1 MMGENPN
8 YWWCLNGNKLQPP
21 PSQQAAYNPTTF
33 LSPPPLPLP
42 LPLSLPPPSSL
53 LNPPYLFG
61 SSLLLPATNPTT
73 LAHDQNHHENQDLPL
88 SWSHLL
94 LNGLANDQDQQHNLG
109 GASQVGE
116 VKYGYNLDNN
126 QQSRQ
131 LYNYNNKNDHHGNNN
146 TDHDDL
152 QACSSS
158 WSSQL
163 PSVGSSSTMTLSTT
177 TMFDFSSK
185 IDSRNQHTAN
195 QYSSQYDDTSTSG
208 VSKKPRFQSSSTR
221 TSSSMEC
228 NDTFTSGTSKRAR
241 TQHSSSQTTPLKVRK
256 EKLGDRI
263 SALHQLVSP
272 FGKTDT
278 ASVLLEATTQIRFLE
293 GQIEALSSPYM
304 NLPNNASGGTR
315 HQHTT
320 AHDGKPPP
328 KDLASRGLCLVPV
341 TCIDHIDITNMTTN
355 GAEFWTPALGGG
367 F

>member
-8 YWWCLNGNKLQPP
+8 YWWSLNGKLQLPP
-21 PSQQAAYNPTTF
+21 PSQQAYNPTF
-33 LSPPPLPLP
+33 LSTPQLPLP
-42 LPLSLPPPSSL
+42 LLPVPPPSSI

-61 SSLLLPATNPTT
+61 SSLLVPAANPNP
-73 LAHDQNHHENQDLPL
+73 LADHHHQENQDFPV

-94 LNGLANDQDQQHNLG
+94 LSGLASDQEQHNLG
-109 GASQVGE
+109 AAHAGE
-116 VKYGYNLDNN
+116 QKYGYLDN

-131 LYNYNNKNDHHGNNN
+131 LYYSNKSDHHGNNN
-146 TDHDDL
+146 STEEDL

-185 IDSRNQHTAN
+185 IDTRNQHNQHTN

-208 VSKKPRFQSSSTR
+208 VSKKPRFQSTSTR
-221 TSSSMEC
+221 TSSMEG
-228 NDTFTSGTSKRAR
+228 NETFTTGTSKRAR
-241 TQHSSSQTTPLKVRK
+241 ATPTQTPLKVRK
-256 EKLGDRI
+256 EKLSDRI

-278 ASVLLEATTQIRFLE
+278 ASVLLEATTHIRFLE
-293 GQIEALSSPYM
+293 GQIETLSSPYM
-304 NLPNNASGGTR
+304 NLGNNVPGGTR
-315 HQHTT
+315 HQHHTV
-320 AHDGKPPP
+320 DGKALS

-341 TCIDHIDITNMTTN
+341 TNDLYGWYRHGKYD
-355 GAEFWTPALGGG
+355 E
-367 F
+367 

>member
-1 MMGENPN
+1 MGENPN
-8 YWWCLNGNKLQPP
+8 YWWSLNGKLQPP
-21 PSQQAAYNPTTF
+21 PSQQAYNPTF
-33 LSPPPLPLP
+33 LSTPQLPLPLP
-42 LPLSLPPPSSL
+42 LPVPPPSSI

-61 SSLLLPATNPTT
+61 SSLLVPAANPNA
-73 LAHDQNHHENQDLPL
+73 LADHHHHENQDFPV

-94 LNGLANDQDQQHNLG
+94 LNGLANDQEQQHMNL
-109 GASQVGE
+109 AAAHVGE
-116 VKYGYNLDNN
+116 VKYGFLDN

-131 LYNYNNKNDHHGNNN
+131 LYYNSNKNDHHANSIN
-146 TDHDDL
+146 TEEDL

-158 WSSQL
+158 WSSQF
-163 PSVGSSSTMTLSTT
+163 PSVGSSSTMSLNT

-185 IDSRNQHTAN
+185 IDRRNQHAN
-195 QYSSQYDDTSTSG
+195 QYSSQCDDTSTSG
-208 VSKKPRFQSSSTR
+208 VSKKSRFQSSSTR
-221 TSSSMEC
+221 PSSMEC

-241 TQHSSSQTTPLKVRK
+241 AQHSSTQTPLKVRK

-278 ASVLLEATTQIRFLE
+278 ASVLLEATAQIRFLE

-304 NLPNNASGGTR
+304 NLANNVSGGTR
-315 HQHTT
+315 HQHT
-320 AHDGKPPP
+320 ADGKPLP

-341 TCIDHIDITNMTTN
+341 TCVDHIDTTNMTIN

>member
-8 YWWCLNGNKLQPP
+8 YWWSLNGKLQPP
-21 PSQQAAYNPTTF
+21 PSQQAYNPT
-33 LSPPPLPLP
+33 LISSPQLPLP
-42 LPLSLPPPSSL
+42 LPLAVPPPSSAI

-61 SSLLLPATNPTT
+61 SSLLVPAANANIA
-73 LAHDQNHHENQDLPL
+73 LADHHHHENQDFPV

-94 LNGLANDQDQQHNLG
+94 LNGFAPDQEQHNLG
-109 GASQVGE
+109 AAHSGE
-116 VKYGYNLDNN
+116 VKYGYLDNN

-131 LYNYNNKNDHHGNNN
+131 LYYSNKNDHHGNNN
-146 TDHDDL
+146 TEDDL

-163 PSVGSSSTMTLSTT
+163 PSVGSSSNMSLSTT

-185 IDSRNQHTAN
+185 IDSHNHHTN
-195 QYSSQYDDTSTSG
+195 QYSSLYDDTSTSG

-221 TSSSMEC
+221 PSSMEC
-228 NDTFTSGTSKRAR
+228 NDTFTTGTSKRAR
-241 TQHSSSQTTPLKVRK
+241 AQHSSIQTPLKVRK

-278 ASVLLEATTQIRFLE
+278 ASVLLEATAQIRFLE
-293 GQIEALSSPYM
+293 SQIEALSSPYM
-304 NLPNNASGGTR
+304 NLANNVAGGTR
-315 HQHTT
+315 HQHT
-320 AHDGKPPP
+320 ADGNAPPP
-328 KDLASRGLCLVPV
+328 NDLASRGLCLVPV
-341 TCIDHIDITNMTTN
+341 TCMDHIDTTNMTNN